1 MSLIRVRSR
10 RRGWPVRSRL
20 LEPLVE
26 PASIWIGGQSLT
38 TVAHSGELVIT
49 LRHVVGATLPP
60 SQQHAVHADL
70 LPDFGEAVPAGR
82 VRMLIF
88 EDEYGAFRLY

>member
-1 MSLIRVRSR
+1 M
-10 RRGWPVRSRL
+10 
-20 LEPLVE
+20 EPLVE

-49 LRHVVGATLPP
+49 LRHVGGATRPP